1 MSTYDIL
8 YHMNS
13 AEFSKIIED
22 LVEEKNDLTYMD
34 AVVYYCEKNDI
45 DTGSVSK
52 LLTKNLK
59 AKIEVEARELNYL
72 PRRGKLPI

>member
-1 MSTYDIL
+1 
-8 YHMNS
+8 MNS

-22 LVEEKNDLTYMD
+22 LVEEKKDLSYMD
-34 AVVYYCEKNDI
+34 AVVYYCEKKDI
-45 DTGSVSK
+45 DTSTVSK

>member
-1 MSTYDIL
+1 
-8 YHMNS
+8 MNS

-22 LVEEKNDLTYMD
+22 LVEEKNDLSYMD

-45 DTGSVSK
+45 DTGTVSK
-52 LLTKNLK
+52 FLTKNLK

>member
-1 MSTYDIL
+1 
-8 YHMNS
+8 MNS

-22 LVEEKNDLTYMD
+22 LVEEKNDLSYMD
-34 AVVYYCEKNDI
+34 AVVYYCEMNDI
-45 DTGSVSK
+45 DTGTVSK

>member
-1 MSTYDIL
+1 
-8 YHMNS
+8 MNS

-45 DTGSVSK
+45 DTGTVSK

>member
-1 MSTYDIL
+1 
-8 YHMNS
+8 MNS

-22 LVEEKNDLTYMD
+22 LVEEKNDLSYMD

-45 DTGSVSK
+45 DTGTVGK

>member
-1 MSTYDIL
+1 
-8 YHMNS
+8 MNS

-22 LVEEKNDLTYMD
+22 LVEEKNDLSYMD

-45 DTGSVSK
+45 DTGTVSK